1 MGGRVPL
8 ESPAMSEKDSI
19 VSSVVEVTPRAIV
32 LGILVGLVM
41 SVANVYLGLFAG
53 MTVSASIPAAVVSM
67 GLLRGVFK
75 SGTIQENNIVQTIAS
90 AGESLAAGIIFTMP
104 ALVIA
109 GVWSDFDF
117 WITTLV
123 SVTGG
128 MLGVLFMIPLR
139 KPMIVE
145 DKELTYPEGVACAKV
160 LNAGEEGGSGMRL
173 IFGALGVGALIKVAA
188 EAVSL
193 MAAEVKW
200 KFVLGK
206 AYFFTGILAAP
217 ALIGVGFI
225 VGMNIGT
232 LVFMGGVISWIF
244 AGPVLTSIDYQG
256 VMASGDPETIY
267 GAVKPQ
273 LRMLGV
279 GAMIVAGL
287 WSIYMIRN
295 GIVRGL
301 QETIGGYRASMKA
314 EARPA
319 RTETDMEGKWIL
331 LLLAATGI
339 VILGLYHHVTGG
351 IGVSI
356 LATVLMVICSFFF
369 VAVAAYIVGLV
380 GSSNSPVSGMTICS
394 VLFTSAFIALFGY
407 EGNLAIL
414 ATMGV
419 AGVVCCATCTSGDVC
434 QDLKTGS
441 IVGATPKRQQWV
453 EVIGVITSSFVMWW
467 ALEKLHRGYG
477 IGTDAHLSES
487 VRNTTDP
494 LEAPQ
499 AQLFANLMS
508 GFFGDARLPWDLI
521 GAGAGIGILIIL
533 LDQLILKPRR
543 SVFRM
548 HVMPVAVGMYLPFGL
563 SSAIFLGGLL
573 AWFAGRKARSSGDR
587 ERGLERGVILSSGLI
602 AGEAIAGVLIAIPV
616 AAGGT
621 LPVLISSERE
631 GLLTAIGIAVVAL
644 LCTWIVRSSRP
655 RSAG

>member
-1 MGGRVPL
+1 
-8 ESPAMSEKDSI
+8 MSESDTLA
-19 VSSVVEVTPRAIV
+19 SSVREVTPRAIV

-67 GLLRGVFK
+67 GLLRGILK
-75 SGTIQENNIVQTIAS
+75 SGTIRENNIVQTIAS

-117 WITTLV
+117 WVTTLV

-160 LNAGEEGGSGMRL
+160 LNAGEEGGAGMKL

-193 MAAEVKW
+193 IAAEVKW
-200 KFVLGK
+200 KFALGK
-206 AYFFTGILAAP
+206 AHFFTGMLAAP

-232 LVFMGGVISWIF
+232 LVFMGGVISWVL

-256 VMASGDPETIY
+256 ILVDSDPEAIY

-295 GIVRGL
+295 GIVRGV
-301 QETIGGYRASMKA
+301 QETVGGYRSSMKSTV
-314 EARPA
+314 RPE

-331 LLLAATGI
+331 LLLAATGV
-339 VILGLYHHVTGG
+339 VILGLYHHVTGA

-356 LATVLMVICSFFF
+356 LAVIVILFILRRTPWSERFLITSLSL
-369 VAVAAYIVGLV
+369 IVG
-380 GSSNSPVSGMTICS
+380 G
-394 VLFTSAFIALFGY
+394 AL
-407 EGNLAIL
+407 GNLIDRIAYGWVIDFIDWHWYDSHWPTFNI
-414 ATMGV
+414 ADACISVGIACMAV
-419 AGVVCCATCTSGDVC
+419 DMIKKSFEKDPEAEAAKGD
-434 QDLKTGS
+434 
-441 IVGATPKRQQWV
+441 
-453 EVIGVITSSFVMWW
+453 
-467 ALEKLHRGYG
+467 
-477 IGTDAHLSES
+477 
-487 VRNTTDP
+487 
-494 LEAPQ
+494 
-499 AQLFANLMS
+499 
-508 GFFGDARLPWDLI
+508 
-521 GAGAGIGILIIL
+521 
-533 LDQLILKPRR
+533 
-543 SVFRM
+543 
-548 HVMPVAVGMYLPFGL
+548 
-563 SSAIFLGGLL
+563 
-573 AWFAGRKARSSGDR
+573 
-587 ERGLERGVILSSGLI
+587 
-602 AGEAIAGVLIAIPV
+602 
-616 AAGGT
+616 
-621 LPVLISSERE
+621 ERE
-631 GLLTAIGIAVVAL
+631 GADKDDEDDEKAKDKDKDKDKEA
-644 LCTWIVRSSRP
+644 
-655 RSAG
+655 